1 MFIVGDK
8 SPNQK
13 ELTSRRGKKNLMDK
27 FSFVGNSN
35 VDAIDQLY
43 QQYKQ
48 DPESVDE
55 SYRTFFQGFDFAQKN
70 YQQPSSSGYD
80 EKEFHV
86 RDLIHAY
93 RQRGHLFTKTNPV
106 RSRRKYYP
114 TLDLENFKLSD
125 KDLNTVFQVGNELGI
140 GPSPLKDILDHLKQ
154 TYCQSVAVEYLYI
167 RHPEVVSWLKGKMES
182 ERNTPKFS
190 PEKKRAIFNQLNMAV
205 GFETFIHKKFVGQ
218 KRFSL
223 EGSEALIPGLNA
235 IINKGADL
243 GAEEVVIGMAHR
255 GRLNVLTNILNK
267 PYKNVFKEFVGDEY
281 EDGISLGD
289 VKYHLGYGNDIE
301 TYNGKKVRVN
311 LAPNPSH
318 LETVAPII
326 EGICRSKID
335 HKYGKDFDK
344 VVPVVIHGD
353 AAIAGQGVAYEVV
366 QMAQLRGY
374 KTGGT
379 IHLVINNQVGF
390 TTNYLEGRSSTYCT
404 DVCKVTR
411 SPVFHVNGDD
421 VEALVYA
428 IELAMEFRQC
438 FNSDVFIDILSYRK
452 YGHNEGDEP
461 RFTQPTLYK
470 TIARH
475 PNPRDIY
482 NLKLQEE
489 NIVSKEDAKK
499 EELDFNQ
506 RLEDD
511 LAASKKIEKV
521 FIQRFLDEDWNSYTY
536 STNKDFVS
544 SPDTS
549 LPKDELIQLLE
560 RINYLP
566 DDRNFFKKLHKI
578 VGDRKTMVE
587 EDRLDWAL
595 GEQLAYASLVNEGH
609 PVRLSGQ
616 DAERGTF
623 AHRHAAL
630 TIEDSDK
637 RYRPLQHIS
646 PDQAPFKVYNSLLSE
661 YGVMGFE
668 YGYSLAK
675 PNGLTIWEAQFGDF
689 YNVAQV
695 IIDQYISSAEEKW
708 GLMNGLVLLLPH
720 GFEGQGPEHS
730 SARVERFLSLSAR
743 NNMQIVNCTTPSNFY
758 HVLRRQLKRNF
769 RIPLVVFTPKSLL
782 RHPKCVST
790 LNDFADGGFKEV
802 IDDNNV
808 DVDQVKRMV
817 YSTGKVYYDLLAR
830 KEELNATDVALVRLE
845 QLHPFPK
852 EQVQAINEKYKNAML
867 HLWVQEEPENMGAW
881 SYIQNKI
888 KDVEIL
894 PIARLA
900 SGSPATGLNGL
911 HVIGQNEIVNKVFK
925 KCHCELQLKYCG
937 LQCVE
942 GKSRT
947 EILKQHKYFE
957 EPPRFSI

>member
-1 MFIVGDK
+1 
-8 SPNQK
+8 
-13 ELTSRRGKKNLMDK
+13 MDK
-27 FSFVGNSN
+27 FSFLGNSELSS
-35 VDAIDQLY
+35 IDQLY

-48 DPESVDE
+48 DPDSVDD
-55 SYRTFFQGFDFAQKN
+55 SYQKFFQGFDFALEN
-70 YQQPSSSGYD
+70 YQQPTSSGLVD
-80 EKEFHV
+80 KEFLV
-86 RDLIHAY
+86 LNLIHGY

-106 RSRRKYYP
+106 RTRRKYYP
-114 TLDLENFKLSD
+114 TLDIENFDLSD
-125 KDLNTVFQVGNELGI
+125 KDLDTVFQAGSELGI
-140 GPSPLKDILDHLKQ
+140 GPATLKDIIAHLQQ

-167 RHPEVVSWLKGKMES
+167 RHPEVLAWMKSKMEGIK
-182 ERNTPKFS
+182 NTPQFS
-190 PEKKRAIFNQLNMAV
+190 AEKKRMIFNQLNSAV
-205 GFETFIHKKFVGQ
+205 GFENFIHKKFVGQ

-223 EGSEALIPGLNA
+223 EGSETLIPGLHA
-235 IINKGADL
+235 LISKGAEL
-243 GAEEVVIGMAHR
+243 GAEEVMIGMAHR
-255 GRLNVLTNILNK
+255 GRLNVMTNILRK

-289 VKYHLGYGNDIE
+289 VKYHLGYGSDIE
-301 TYNGKKVRVN
+301 TEHGKKVRVN

-326 EGICRSKID
+326 EGISRSKID

-344 VVPVVIHGD
+344 VVPIVIHGD

-379 IHLVINNQVGF
+379 IHIVINNQVGF
-390 TTNYLEGRSSTYCT
+390 TTSYLEGRSSTYCT
-404 DVCKVTR
+404 DVGKVTR

-421 VEALVYA
+421 VEALVYTV
-428 IELAMEFRQC
+428 ELAMEYRQR
-438 FNSDVFIDILSYRK
+438 FNSDVFIDLLSYRK

-461 RFTQPTLYK
+461 RFTQPILYK
-470 TIARH
+470 EIAKH
-475 PNPRDIY
+475 KNPRDIY
-482 NLKLQEE
+482 KLKLEE
-489 NIVSKEDAKK
+489 EKVVSKADAKAVETNYHQLLE
-499 EELDFNQ
+499 EELS
-506 RLEDD
+506 
-511 LAASKKIEKV
+511 ASKKIEKV
-521 FIQRFLDEDWNSYTY
+521 VIQRFLDEDWNTY
-536 STNKDFVS
+536 RHSEPKDFVR

-549 LPKDELIQLLE
+549 IQRDQLVHLLE

-566 DDRNFFKKLHKI
+566 EDKNFFKKLHKI
-578 VGDRKTMVE
+578 VNDRKLMVE

-595 GEQLAYASLVNEGH
+595 GELLAYASLVTEGH
-609 PVRLSGQ
+609 SVRLSGQ

-630 TIEDSDK
+630 TIEDTDK
-637 RYRPLQHIS
+637 RYRPLQHIA
-646 PDQAPFKVYNSLLSE
+646 PNQAPFKVFNSLLSE

-668 YGYSLAK
+668 YGYALAK
-675 PNGLTIWEAQFGDF
+675 PDGLTIWEAQFGDF

-730 SARVERFLSLSAR
+730 SARVERFLSLAAR
-743 NNMQIVNCTTPSNFY
+743 NNMQVVNCTTPANYF
-758 HVLRRQLKRNF
+758 HVLRRQLKRDF
-769 RIPLVVFTPKSLL
+769 RVPLIVFTPKSLL
-782 RHPKCVST
+782 RYAKCVSK
-790 LNDFADGGFKEV
+790 LSDFEEGGFQEV
-802 IDDNNV
+802 IDDADV
-808 DVDQVKRMV
+808 DVKEVKRV
-817 YSTGKVYYDLLAR
+817 VFSTGKVYYDLLAR
-830 KEELNATDVALVRLE
+830 KEELDARDVALVRLE
-845 QLHPFPK
+845 QMHPFPK
-852 EQVQAINEKYKNAML
+852 EQVDAILKKYDKALL

-881 SYIQNKI
+881 NYIRSKMP
-888 KDVEIL
+888 DVDLL

-925 KCHCELQLKYCG
+925 ACHCERQLKYCG
-937 LQCVE
+937 LQCVD